1 MSLHDKEKFLAE
13 VLNQI
18 KFKYDRYDIR
28 MELESH
34 IQDKTEYYS
43 ELGYDMDKAEELS
56 VSDMGDAKEIGKEL
70 NKEHNPFIGWIWRLT
85 NVFLVLFIIVNIFFT
100 VIPFI
105 ASLGVF
111 VSFEDIPKS
120 EIVYEIKINEKV
132 KVDDTVTNFTK
143 VVYDKNG
150 GLTIFYNYYDT
161 RLWGSGWGS
170 GTIGEVSDNLGNK
183 YFNGS
188 GHGSS
193 GLISRHRQT
202 YNDFSKD
209 ADTLIISYD
218 NYNRKYKIEIPLN
231 AGGKNE

>member
-43 ELGYDMDKAEELS
+43 ELGYDMDKAEEMS
-56 VSDMGDAKEIGKEL
+56 VNDMGDAKAIGKEL

-85 NVFLVLFIIVNIFFT
+85 NVFLVLFIIVNIFAT

-111 VSFEDIPKS
+111 FHL
-120 EIVYEIKINEKV
+120 KIYLSQKLLM
-132 KVDDTVTNFTK
+132 K
-143 VVYDKNG
+143 
-150 GLTIFYNYYDT
+150 L
-161 RLWGSGWGS
+161 R
-170 GTIGEVSDNLGNK
+170 
-183 YFNGS
+183 
-188 GHGSS
+188 
-193 GLISRHRQT
+193 
-202 YNDFSKD
+202 
-209 ADTLIISYD
+209 
-218 NYNRKYKIEIPLN
+218 
-231 AGGKNE
+231 